1 MVLFN
6 LQMTQPINLQCIAGT
21 FFQWRLQLHSMQ
33 VLLVWRVL
41 NVNNAANQITE
52 VVDNVPRVGNLAT
65 HLGIKWRDVKN
76 NLDILVAWQCLF
88 NVLTSLSQTDYLGI
102 LNFQIGIANILA
114 WLLEFSPNV
123 RLNAHPVVNITSFAG
138 PILLLGHGS
147 FKTSFINAKTFISRI
162 FLGQFNWEAIG
173 IIQLK
178 GRLAIDLI
186 AAICLGLFNHV
197 V

>member
-1 MVLFN
+1 MP
-6 LQMTQPINLQCIAGT
+6 LQRAD
-21 FFQWRLQLHSMQ
+21 QLEP
-33 VLLVWRVL
+33 
-41 NVNNAANQITE
+41 A
-52 VVDNVPRVGNLAT
+52 
-65 HLGIKWRDVKN
+65 
-76 NLDILVAWQCLF
+76 
-88 NVLTSLSQTDYLGI
+88 DYLGI

-186 AAICLGLFNHV
+186 AAICLGFSITSFNRLKPPFNV
-197 V
+197 VLKRSSSDLITEAM